1 MNFNLFTFN
10 NPKTQKT
17 KDNYLSIVLH
27 LSPAKMSGKN
37 FCPFSKIAGCEDSCL
52 NTAGRGGIF
61 KKSLNG
67 EYEKTNVIQQARYR
81 RSRLFIEQPDI
92 FKKLLLADIKK
103 FVGYCYVKGKK
114 PAIRLNGTSD
124 ILWENQIFKDGKTVF
139 ELFPDVM
146 FYDYTKIPSRKV
158 EYIPNYKLIWS
169 YSEANPVYHRKFLQA
184 MRKYDNVAVVF
195 HSIIPKTF
203 KPKGVSTSWKVI
215 DGDEHDLRFLDKKNT
230 VIGLRAKGKAKKE
243 TNGFVI
249 YA

>member
-67 EYEKTNVIQQARYR
+67 EYEETNAIQKARYR

-92 FKKLLLADIKK
+92 FKKLLLADIK
-103 FVGYCYVKGKK
+103 
-114 PAIRLNGTSD
+114 
-124 ILWENQIFKDGKTVF
+124 
-139 ELFPDVM
+139 
-146 FYDYTKIPSRKV
+146 
-158 EYIPNYKLIWS
+158 
-169 YSEANPVYHRKFLQA
+169 
-184 MRKYDNVAVVF
+184 
-195 HSIIPKTF
+195 
-203 KPKGVSTSWKVI
+203 VI
-215 DGDEHDLRFLDKKNT
+215 DCDEHDLRFLDKKNT